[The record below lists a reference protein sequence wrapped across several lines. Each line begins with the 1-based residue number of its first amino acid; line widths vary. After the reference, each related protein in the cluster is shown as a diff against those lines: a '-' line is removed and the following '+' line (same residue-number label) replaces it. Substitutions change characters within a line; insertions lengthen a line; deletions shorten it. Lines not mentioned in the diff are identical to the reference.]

1 MMHAEKGR
9 RSNTIRRSWN
19 TKLHA
24 DRTLES
30 PGKPG
35 AEGAQAGLPA
45 VISQAKGQSRAVIG
59 TNYRRLC
66 FVLSGP
72 AVLLWVGKHEIIV
85 CGVVNRNDSGEVFML
100 VDVLNRIDSI
110 VWGPWLLILLV
121 GTGVFLSC
129 RLGFLQVMKLP
140 RALKLI
146 FFARNKGDGDIDSF
160 KALCTA
166 LAATVGTGNI
176 VGVATAIKLG
186 GPGALFWMWLAAF
199 FGMATKF
206 SEGCLAVKFR
216 QVDDQGNIAG
226 GPMYYIEMGLGKKW
240 KPLAVAFALFGIMT
254 AMLGSGTTTQMNAIV
269 SSVQAGFG
277 VSTYITCAIVTIL
290 VAIITF
296 GGLQSIS
303 KTASKIVPAM
313 AVIYFIITV
322 IFLVMNS
329 AELPRAIGEVFS
341 GAFNGT
347 AAAGGFAGAGLML
360 TIRSGIA
367 RGLYSNESGLGSA
380 PIVAAAA
387 KTKWPAEQGLISM
400 TGTFIDTIIICTL
413 TGLTIIVSGVWTGP
427 TNGAEMTQAAF
438 ATTYGSLAPFIL
450 TISLTLFAF
459 TTIIG
464 WNYYG
469 ERCWEYLFGT
479 KTIKLYR
486 LGYIAILASAVFLKL
501 EAIWS
506 LADIVN
512 GLMAIPNLI
521 ALLGLSGVITA
532 ETKKYFTHLAIRDAK
547 LKAYKARRIGKK

>member
-1 MMHAEKGR
+1 MACR

-400 TGTFIDTIIICTL
+400 TGTFIDTIIICTF